1 MNVMKSWMLINYQE
15 KFQMEEFK
23 VTIKKTKY
31 IFFNKKIQEIVTKN
45 KRPWDLIKLGQEA

>member
-1 MNVMKSWMLINYQE
+1 ME
-15 KFQMEEFK
+15 KFK